1 MSGLGQRPTGS
12 PAQQRFI
19 GWLERSLTAIPGVQL
34 GSVPYS
40 VDRWVG
46 HGVGLRA
53 GAAGSSL
60 SNVRSSGAV
69 PYAKP
74 TPRGGIGGRL
84 VYVPPGQA
92 LAGMDLKGKIVVR
105 DAVPGTVPSAA
116 FRAVEWFEWDPAGTL
131 LTDAGGNYERDFAGY
146 NQRVT
151 DLLDA
156 AATGA
161 GGLVFVHGFPTAQVR
176 DQYAPYEGV
185 HWRVPAL
192 YVGADEG
199 ARLKRLAAADGSGR
213 VTIRAADVRSPT
225 RTVVATLP
233 GASDERF
240 VIESHTDGMNAIWD
254 NGPIAILA
262 LARHFAAL
270 PRACRPRTLQFV
282 FTTGHLY
289 QRLLGGADRGGGAEQ
304 EAKQLDADY
313 DRGTLALVFAMEHLG
328 AREYAAQP
336 RSNGPGRVLAPTGR
350 SELNTLFVGESPL
363 LVGAV
368 DNQVVSH
375 DLRRTFVL
383 RGADAPGATI
393 PPHNSYGGEGGAY
406 QQHLLPTIALVTG
419 PWTLYNPAFGMEA
432 IDGNLMRQQ
441 TLLFSDLIHQLGSV
455 PAAAMGGG
463 YLGYRAARGV
473 VCGSAFATLG
483 LTRCPGSPYG

>member
-1 MSGLGQRPTGS
+1 
-12 PAQQRFI
+12 
-19 GWLERSLTAIPGVQL
+19 
-34 GSVPYS
+34 
-40 VDRWVG
+40 
-46 HGVGLRA
+46 
-53 GAAGSSL
+53 
-60 SNVRSSGAV
+60 
-69 PYAKP
+69 
-74 TPRGGIGGRL
+74 
-84 VYVPPGQA
+84 
-92 LAGMDLKGKIVVR
+92 
-105 DAVPGTVPSAA
+105 
-116 FRAVEWFEWDPAGTL
+116 
-131 LTDAGGNYERDFAGY
+131 
-146 NQRVT
+146 
-151 DLLDA
+151 
-156 AATGA
+156 
-161 GGLVFVHGFPTAQVR
+161 
-176 DQYAPYEGV
+176 
-185 HWRVPAL
+185 
-192 YVGADEG
+192 
-199 ARLKRLAAADGSGR
+199 
-213 VTIRAADVRSPT
+213 
-225 RTVVATLP
+225 
-233 GASDERF
+233 
-240 VIESHTDGMNAIWD
+240 MNAIWD

-419 PWTLYNPAFGMEA
+419 PVDPLQPRLRDGGDRRQPDAPADAAVLRPDPPARFGA
-432 IDGNLMRQQ
+432 
-441 TLLFSDLIHQLGSV
+441 
-455 PAAAMGGG
+455 GGG
-463 YLGYRAARGV
+463 DGRRLSRLPRRAWRRV
-473 VCGSAFATLG
+473 RVG
-483 LTRCPGSPYG
+483 LRHPRPDPLPGQPVRLS